1 MAITNIQRNYNEDEE
16 LYISAQIDGVP
27 FENITGV
34 DKSEETVIPIGSS
47 ITRNNSIWVN
57 PSQPWLKSVN
67 AVDIDWNGAKPGMG
81 EGENGINTTGELLS
95 ILKSYA
101 SNNEKI
107 NWDEVDLSGSGLSG
121 LDENISYIG
130 SISQLVDL
138 LGAVYEASQSPKAH
152 LEQNGD
158 NQTLVFN

>member
-1 MAITNIQRNYNEDEE
+1 MAINNITRRYDEDDN
-16 LYISAQIDGVP
+16 LIVSAQIDGITFSDIKNEDLGLHVGSLMNRQN
-27 FENITGV
+27 NIWESNKNTGN
-34 DKSEETVIPIGSS
+34 DILPA
-47 ITRNNSIWVN
+47 
-57 PSQPWLKSVN
+57 VN

>member
-1 MAITNIQRNYNEDEE
+1 MAKYQYNDPNGIIFSNLNSNPSPKKSVTGKIFYTDNDFEYANEDG
-16 LYISAQIDGVP
+16 ISPV
-27 FENITGV
+27 
-34 DKSEETVIPIGSS
+34 
-47 ITRNNSIWVN
+47 
-57 PSQPWLKSVN
+57 VN
-67 AVDIDWNGAKPGMG
+67 AVEIDWNGAKPGMG

-107 NWDEVDLSGSGLSG
+107 NWDEVDLSGSGLNG
-121 LDENISYIG
+121 LDENITYIG

-138 LGAVYEASQSPKAH
+138 LGAVYEASQSTKAH
-152 LEQNGD
+152 IEQNGD